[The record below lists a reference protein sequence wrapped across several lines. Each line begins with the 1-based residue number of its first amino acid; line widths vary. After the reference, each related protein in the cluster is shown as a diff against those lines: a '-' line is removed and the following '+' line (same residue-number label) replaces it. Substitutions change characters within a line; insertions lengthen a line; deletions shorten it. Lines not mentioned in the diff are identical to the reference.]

1 MYKKQMKCQKA
12 VCLLC
17 MISSVIV
24 FLYALGIMTDL
35 YDSLY
40 STMMNPADLTQTTV
54 PGSIVYYNMQE
65 FNSVFLKYSI
75 GLILLA
81 CLLYITNTHI
91 RRKYYIGNYIAAA
104 LFVIA
109 NVNIAIWAHQYIEVF
124 KAQFLNVDFEA
135 LKKHA
140 ELWKTTYTESTFW
153 FDIHSRILESQPHEG
168 RAEAHRGRKEGSMN
182 DEKTIQLD
190 RMRFTKN
197 TTSAN
202 LALLAILFNVLFF
215 ISIYESDKGSWYYT
229 ILVGASILY
238 NLIFLLAA
246 FLASEGVKNY
256 NIRYAY
262 LLFILGAGQLIRI
275 FIYPMKAHD
284 ATVKIKDQAVQVM
297 GDGQF
302 MRVVLYLVLS
312 AACCFAAG
320 VVGASKSKA
329 LSAHLAS
336 MSEQTK

>member
-91 RRKYYIGNYIAAA
+91 RRKYYIGNYVAAA
-104 LFVIA
+104 LFAIA
-109 NVNIAIWAHQYIEVF
+109 NVNIAVWAHQYIEIF

-153 FDIHSRILESQPHEG
+153 FDIHTAVFAVALIASAALVGVVFWKVSLMKEEQKLI
-168 RAEAHRGRKEGSMN
+168 EAGRK
-182 DEKTIQLD
+182 
-190 RMRFTKN
+190 
-197 TTSAN
+197 
-202 LALLAILFNVLFF
+202 
-215 ISIYESDKGSWYYT
+215 
-229 ILVGASILY
+229 
-238 NLIFLLAA
+238 AA
-246 FLASEGVKNY
+246 
-256 NIRYAY
+256 
-262 LLFILGAGQLIRI
+262 
-275 FIYPMKAHD
+275 
-284 ATVKIKDQAVQVM
+284 
-297 GDGQF
+297 
-302 MRVVLYLVLS
+302 
-312 AACCFAAG
+312 
-320 VVGASKSKA
+320 
-329 LSAHLAS
+329 
-336 MSEQTK
+336 

>member
-1 MYKKQMKCQKA
+1 MTSLTGSGGCAAGKPPRPSGVSGQPAGEVRMYKKQMKCQKA

-91 RRKYYIGNYIAAA
+91 RRKYYIGNYVAAA

-109 NVNIAIWAHQYIEVF
+109 NVNIAIWAHQYIEAF

-153 FDIHSRILESQPHEG
+153 FDIHVAVFAIGLIASAALVGVVLWKVSLMKEEQKLI
-168 RAEAHRGRKEGSMN
+168 EAGRK
-182 DEKTIQLD
+182 
-190 RMRFTKN
+190 
-197 TTSAN
+197 
-202 LALLAILFNVLFF
+202 
-215 ISIYESDKGSWYYT
+215 
-229 ILVGASILY
+229 
-238 NLIFLLAA
+238 AA
-246 FLASEGVKNY
+246 
-256 NIRYAY
+256 
-262 LLFILGAGQLIRI
+262 
-275 FIYPMKAHD
+275 
-284 ATVKIKDQAVQVM
+284 
-297 GDGQF
+297 
-302 MRVVLYLVLS
+302 
-312 AACCFAAG
+312 
-320 VVGASKSKA
+320 
-329 LSAHLAS
+329 
-336 MSEQTK
+336 

>member
-1 MYKKQMKCQKA
+1 MRGGTTAAPFRVSGQPAGEVRMYKKQMKCQKA

-104 LFVIA
+104 LFAIA
-109 NVNIAIWAHQYIEVF
+109 NVNIAIWAHQYIEIF

-153 FDIHSRILESQPHEG
+153 FDIHVAVFAISLIASAALVGVVFWKVSLMKEEQKLI
-168 RAEAHRGRKEGSMN
+168 EAGRK
-182 DEKTIQLD
+182 
-190 RMRFTKN
+190 
-197 TTSAN
+197 
-202 LALLAILFNVLFF
+202 
-215 ISIYESDKGSWYYT
+215 
-229 ILVGASILY
+229 
-238 NLIFLLAA
+238 AA
-246 FLASEGVKNY
+246 
-256 NIRYAY
+256 
-262 LLFILGAGQLIRI
+262 
-275 FIYPMKAHD
+275 
-284 ATVKIKDQAVQVM
+284 
-297 GDGQF
+297 
-302 MRVVLYLVLS
+302 
-312 AACCFAAG
+312 
-320 VVGASKSKA
+320 
-329 LSAHLAS
+329 
-336 MSEQTK
+336 

>member
-1 MYKKQMKCQKA
+1 MTSLTGSGGCAAGKPPRPSGVSGQPAGEARMYKKQMKCQKA

-91 RRKYYIGNYIAAA
+91 RRKYYIGNYVAAA

-109 NVNIAIWAHQYIEVF
+109 NVNIAIWAHQYIEAF

-153 FDIHSRILESQPHEG
+153 FDIHVAVFAIGLIASAALVGVVLWKVSLMKEEQKLI
-168 RAEAHRGRKEGSMN
+168 EAGRK
-182 DEKTIQLD
+182 
-190 RMRFTKN
+190 
-197 TTSAN
+197 
-202 LALLAILFNVLFF
+202 
-215 ISIYESDKGSWYYT
+215 
-229 ILVGASILY
+229 
-238 NLIFLLAA
+238 AA
-246 FLASEGVKNY
+246 
-256 NIRYAY
+256 
-262 LLFILGAGQLIRI
+262 
-275 FIYPMKAHD
+275 
-284 ATVKIKDQAVQVM
+284 
-297 GDGQF
+297 
-302 MRVVLYLVLS
+302 
-312 AACCFAAG
+312 
-320 VVGASKSKA
+320 
-329 LSAHLAS
+329 
-336 MSEQTK
+336 